1 MMKSKRIRL
10 LIASAFVAW
19 LAGCA
24 SPASKEALV
33 VDDTSF
39 GTKHPYSVSIST
51 SGGGETSAT
60 GYTNVSNEDLAAA
73 IEESIVATGLFSSV
87 IKGDG
92 ADYKLNVSLVSMSKP
107 MFGFS
112 FTIDMEMAWS
122 LVNVRTGDAVMKE
135 SIKSSYTATAGEA
148 FAAVTRIRI
157 AVEGATQNN
166 IRQGLNKIAALSL
179 S

>member
-1 MMKSKRIRL
+1 MKSKRIRL
-10 LIASAFVAW
+10 LMASVFVAW

-33 VDDTSF
+33 VDDASF

-87 IKGDG
+87 IKGNG
-92 ADYKLNVSLVSMSKP
+92 ADYKLDVLLVSMSKP
-107 MFGFS
+107 MFSFY
-112 FTIDMEMAWS
+112 FTIDMEMAWV
-122 LVNVRTGDAVMKE
+122 LVNVRTGDAVMIE
-135 SIKSSYTATAGEA
+135 SIRSSYTETSGA
-148 FAAVTRIRI
+148 FLAETKIRI